1 MEICKQQ
8 RELEISSMQIVGV
21 TQRSSGQTDGQT
33 DMARSTGQTDGQTDM
48 ARSTLG
54 QTDRRK
60 DGHG

>member
-33 DMARSTGQTDGQTDM
+33 DMAGSTGQTDG
-48 ARSTLG
+48 
-54 QTDRRK
+54 
-60 DGHG
+60 HG